1 MIVQRPSFRLP
12 QDSVLPDYGDGGI
25 FGLVSSFARFL
36 DGEPWQFGGQGGSL
50 ATDESPALVYLLVDG
65 LGDGF
70 LQRFG
75 EGSSLLADRVRRL
88 TSVFPSTTAS
98 AVTTM
103 LTGLAPRTHGL
114 NGWFVRDRRFGGV
127 VAPLPLN
134 DRAGHRLRTDR
145 AMLKHFFPYPN
156 LFEQRRRASVA
167 LLPAYIADSPFSRRH
182 CRGAQILPHIDLEH
196 LVDSVVAASRAL
208 RRKGGGFVHAYY
220 AEFDAVSHEF
230 GCSSAEAVA
239 EFWRVESAYRR
250 LVSELAGDN
259 VTVVTCADHGFIDSP
274 PERFIRLDKWPEV
287 LDMLDGPMWG
297 ERRAAFCEL
306 RPGAEAAFT
315 AWVEAELT
323 GVTRLVEA
331 SRLLEAGL
339 FGSGPDHL
347 VLRERLGSHVML
359 MEPGWT
365 IWDPRAGE
373 SVHEMLGVHGG
384 LSADEMWVPLIVRE
398 CAC

>member
-1 MIVQRPSFRLP
+1 MAVDTRTLRLP
-12 QDSVLPDYGDGGI
+12 QHSVLPDYGDGGI

-36 DGEPWQFGGQGGSL
+36 DGETWRFAGQE
-50 ATDESPALVYLLVDG
+50 ADKANDDSPVVVYLLVDG

-75 EGSSLLADRVRRL
+75 RGSSLLADRARRL

-103 LTGLAPRTHGL
+103 LTGVAPRTHGL

-134 DRAGHRLRTDR
+134 DRAGRRLKTDR
-145 AMLKHFFPYPN
+145 AMLRSLFPYPS
-156 LFEQRRRASVA
+156 LFEHRRRASVA

-182 CRGAQILPHIDLEH
+182 CRGAQILPHLDLEH
-196 LVDSVVAASRAL
+196 LVDSVVGASRAL

-220 AEFDAVSHEF
+220 PEFDALSHDF
-230 GCSSAEAVA
+230 GCTSVEVQA
-239 EFWRVESAYRR
+239 EFWRVDSAYRR
-250 LVSELAGDN
+250 LVDELTGEN
-259 VTVVTCADHGFIDSP
+259 VTVVVCADHGFIDSP
-274 PERFIRLDKWPEV
+274 PERFVRLDAWPEV

-306 RPGAEAAFT
+306 RPGAEAAFA
-315 AWVEAELT
+315 AWVETELA
-323 GVTRLVEA
+323 GIARLVEA
-331 SRLLEAGL
+331 SALLEAGL
-339 FGSGPDHL
+339 LGNAPDHAL
-347 VLRERLGSHVML
+347 LRERIGSHVLL

-365 IWDPRAGE
+365 IWDPREGE

-398 CAC
+398 CA